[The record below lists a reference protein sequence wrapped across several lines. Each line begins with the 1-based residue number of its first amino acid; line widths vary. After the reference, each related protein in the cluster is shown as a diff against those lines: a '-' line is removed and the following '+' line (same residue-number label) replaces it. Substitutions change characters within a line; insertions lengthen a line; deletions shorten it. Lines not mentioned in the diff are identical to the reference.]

1 MKSLSVKEYKEKIT
15 LIQKL
20 NKAYYQKDKPLV
32 SDAEYDKIKK
42 DILDFEKKNPDI
54 VDINSP
60 SEKVGFAPSEKFS
73 KVKHL
78 VPMLSLDNAF
88 TKDDVEDFLKKIRN
102 YLNFEKD
109 TPIELTAEPKIDGI
123 SASLIYKNN
132 KIIRGLSRGDGEYGE
147 DITENLLTIKDI
159 PQVLHGENIDKEFEI
174 RGEVYIG
181 KKDFEKIKNDFA
193 NPRNAAGGSL
203 RQKDSKKTALI
214 PLKFF
219 AHSIGDID
227 EKKFKTH
234 INFLNFCKK
243 IGFKINPLTKT
254 FSSADEL
261 IKSYLHV
268 EEIRSSLDYD
278 IDGIV
283 YKVNDLTL
291 QKRLG
296 SLSSSPRWAIAHK
309 FSSEKATTVIR
320 KIEIQVGRT
329 GALTPVAKLD
339 PVNVGGVLVSN
350 ATLHN
355 EDEIIRKD
363 IRLNDTVII
372 QRAGDVIPQVVE
384 VIKSKRDK
392 NSKKFT
398 FPDKCLCGRPA
409 VKDYNETSKKL
420 DVVKRCTDTGF
431 NCEFMAREK
440 IKHFV
445 SKEALNIDGFG
456 KKIVEDFWSLNFI
469 RLPQDIF
476 TLDYKKIEKLE
487 GWGQLSVSNLKTAIE
502 KSKDISLAKFIYSL
516 GIRHIG
522 QENAKN
528 LSRYFVSMKNFLK
541 LCNPDLLMNE
551 INSLDEID
559 GIGETQI
566 ESLIHFFKDKKNNK
580 VVHELSKILNI
591 QDFIEKKID
600 SFFSGKNI
608 MFTGGFSTM
617 SRSEAKSLAETFG
630 AKILSSVTKKLDY
643 LVIGLSKPTKN
654 KVDKAK
660 ELGVKI
666 IEEKEWL
673 KLSRNS

>member
-1 MKSLSVKEYKEKIT
+1 M
-15 LIQKL
+15 Q
-20 NKAYYQKDKPLV
+20 
-32 SDAEYDKIKK
+32 
-42 DILDFEKKNPDI
+42 
-54 VDINSP
+54 
-60 SEKVGFAPSEKFS
+60 G
-73 KVKHL
+73 
-78 VPMLSLDNAF
+78 VP
-88 TKDDVEDFLKKIRN
+88 
-102 YLNFEKD
+102 
-109 TPIELTAEPKIDGI
+109 
-123 SASLIYKNN
+123 
-132 KIIRGLSRGDGEYGE
+132 SRGSFQ
-147 DITENLLTIKDI
+147 LAC
-159 PQVLHGENIDKEFEI
+159 V
-174 RGEVYIG
+174 V
-181 KKDFEKIKNDFA
+181 
-193 NPRNAAGGSL
+193 
-203 RQKDSKKTALI
+203 
-214 PLKFF
+214 
-219 AHSIGDID
+219 
-227 EKKFKTH
+227 
-234 INFLNFCKK
+234 
-243 IGFKINPLTKT
+243 
-254 FSSADEL
+254 
-261 IKSYLHV
+261 
-268 EEIRSSLDYD
+268 
-278 IDGIV
+278 
-283 YKVNDLTL
+283 
-291 QKRLG
+291 
-296 SLSSSPRWAIAHK
+296 
-309 FSSEKATTVIR
+309 
-320 KIEIQVGRT
+320 
-329 GALTPVAKLD
+329 VAKLD

-392 NSKKFT
+392 NSKKYT

-476 TLDYKKIEKLE
+476 TLDYKKIEKFE
-487 GWGQLSVSNLKTAIE
+487 GWGELSVSNLKTAIE

-528 LSRYFVSMKNFLK
+528 LSRYFISIKNFLK

-551 INSLDEID
+551 INNLDEID
-559 GIGETQI
+559 GIGETQV
-566 ESLIHFFKDKKNNK
+566 ESLINFFKDKKNNK
-580 VVHELSKILNI
+580 VVYELSKILNI

-617 SRSEAKSLAETFG
+617 SRSEAKSLAETLG
-630 AKILSSVTKKLDY
+630 AKILSSVNKKLDY